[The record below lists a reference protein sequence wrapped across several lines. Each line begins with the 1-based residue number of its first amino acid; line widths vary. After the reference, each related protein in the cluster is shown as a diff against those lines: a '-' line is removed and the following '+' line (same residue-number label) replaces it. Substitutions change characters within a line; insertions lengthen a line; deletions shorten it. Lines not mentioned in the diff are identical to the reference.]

1 MKDKSSSRSQMKW
14 SKLEDR
20 SFELHFVQHTQI
32 P

>member
-1 MKDKSSSRSQMKW
+1 MKDKSRSQMKW